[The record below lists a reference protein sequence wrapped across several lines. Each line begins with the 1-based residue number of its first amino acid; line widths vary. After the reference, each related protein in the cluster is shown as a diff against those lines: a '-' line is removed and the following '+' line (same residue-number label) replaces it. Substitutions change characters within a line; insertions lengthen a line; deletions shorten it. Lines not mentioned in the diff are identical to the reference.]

1 MVVVGGAVEEHEKQ
15 QKSRAEQ
22 SSSSSSSWEGARER
36 GLMSMEKTVGCRWGR
51 LCWLVDNC
59 E

>member
-1 MVVVGGAVEEHEKQ
+1 VVVVGGAVEEHEKQ

-22 SSSSSSSWEGARER
+22 SSSSSWEGARER
-36 GLMSMEKTVGCRWGR
+36 GLMSMQKTVGCRWRR

>member
-22 SSSSSSSWEGARER
+22 SSSSSWEGARER
-36 GLMSMEKTVGCRWGR
+36 GLMSMQKTVGCRWRR